1 MFLSSEYVTRTS
13 GKARGDEEAGE
24 EEEEE
29 REKEKI
35 PYCRQMLH
43 APALALLRAFIK
55 FRDRLDLATLFKLHR
70 GYI

>member
-29 REKEKI
+29 REKEKKRKGKKGKDGRKM
-35 PYCRQMLH
+35 C
-43 APALALLRAFIK
+43 LAAKFTLLPTDASCPRIS
-55 FRDRLDLATLFKLHR
+55 ATSSF
-70 GYI
+70 Y